1 MCNSCN
7 ISNLTTGSENTGQQ
21 QELKPALDIE
31 DMCHTLGLARHGSM
45 WPYEICETT
54 YQGQGRLNGQKDQT
68 QRKCVVQI
76 FGANNLRRLVLCSAN
91 IKIPAKS

>member
-7 ISNLTTGSENTGQQ
+7 VSNLTTGSENTGQQ

-54 YQGQGRLNGQKDQT
+54 YQGQGRLNGQKD
-68 QRKCVVQI
+68 
-76 FGANNLRRLVLCSAN
+76 
-91 IKIPAKS
+91 